1 MAVDTSILTNNKP
14 RVSVILAAIALLP
27 FASGCQDTAI
37 IQSANAETST
47 ASAVP
52 EPESTVES
60 KPAVVAMAEND
71 GSDTSKPY
79 TVECSVD
86 EASGRRKCAVD
97 KATFI
102 GWRTFHGFC
111 HVCHA
116 QDAVGSTF
124 APSLVDRMQD
134 VDYELFLDRVA
145 NGYTGQVGVM
155 PPWKDNPNVSKR
167 YEELFAYLMAR
178 ADGAL
183 SGGRP
188 AKLPKKE

>member
-1 MAVDTSILTNNKP
+1 MAVNTGNPTSKKP
-14 RVSVILAAIALLP
+14 RVSVFLAAIVLLP
-27 FASGCQDTAI
+27 FASACQDTAI

-47 ASAVP
+47 ASAVS
-52 EPESTVES
+52 EP
-60 KPAVVAMAEND
+60 KPVVVATAENA
-71 GSDTSKPY
+71 GSDAGKLY

-97 KATFI
+97 KGTFI

-167 YEELFAYLMAR
+167 YEELYAYLMAR

-183 SGGRP
+183 PGGRP

>member
-1 MAVDTSILTNNKP
+1 MAVNSSNLTCKRP
-14 RVSVILAAIALLP
+14 RVSTFFAAIVLLP
-27 FASGCQDTAI
+27 FASACQDTAI

-47 ASAVP
+47 AVAVP
-52 EPESTVES
+52 ES
-60 KPAVVAMAEND
+60 KPVVVAMADDE
-71 GSDTSKPY
+71 GSAASTPY

-86 EASGRRKCAVD
+86 EASGKRKCAVD
-97 KATFI
+97 KGTFI

-183 SGGRP
+183 PGGRP